1 MTNWLVPPS
10 SPTGNSR
17 RIELAGI
24 DLWIFS
30 RINNV
35 FVYPSDLNVDRL
47 KDALGRALS
56 LWPFIG
62 GRFLLFDGDHYIIE
76 MSDNAIPVSLIE
88 NTDLAKWPLDSNVL
102 VESSQN
108 PLQPFLDEVEVTKLI
123 DDSNDEPLFRLKL
136 TRLVQSGEWVIG
148 TSWAHVLG
156 DGAACLDFLNTISRL
171 YQRMEP
177 LEPLPIFERRLW
189 REDEND
195 QSLVPMMKQLRD
207 ARSSGE
213 MMKIYMA
220 DEATHDQLNMCFSSE
235 QLIKLRTLAGGNS
248 VTIQDALTAYI
259 ILIFNTHCFQNDGQR
274 IILRTNMIINFRG
287 VSDSIAPRGLVANAV
302 VMMLSDDF
310 DDPLSLLSIAK
321 TIRRLVVRSRDARFL
336 EPWLATANE
345 LMRQIVR
352 DDRRINLEQFPNE
365 IMVNSALRYDWAG
378 LVDFGYTDKC
388 RVYTAGTSAL
398 YLRVFRLNPVY
409 DGTRWMERDR
419 DGAEVSFGIQ
429 KDMKE
434 KFVSV
439 WQQDVSENFV
449 NVKK

>member
-1 MTNWLVPPS
+1 
-10 SPTGNSR
+10 
-17 RIELAGI
+17 
-24 DLWIFS
+24 
-30 RINNV
+30 
-35 FVYPSDLNVDRL
+35 
-47 KDALGRALS
+47 
-56 LWPFIG
+56 
-62 GRFLLFDGDHYIIE
+62 
-76 MSDNAIPVSLIE
+76 
-88 NTDLAKWPLDSNVL
+88 
-102 VESSQN
+102 
-108 PLQPFLDEVEVTKLI
+108 
-123 DDSNDEPLFRLKL
+123 
-136 TRLVQSGEWVIG
+136 
-148 TSWAHVLG
+148 
-156 DGAACLDFLNTISRL
+156 
-171 YQRMEP
+171 
-177 LEPLPIFERRLW
+177 
-189 REDEND
+189 
-195 QSLVPMMKQLRD
+195 
-207 ARSSGE
+207 
-213 MMKIYMA
+213 
-220 DEATHDQLNMCFSSE
+220 
-235 QLIKLRTLAGGNS
+235 

-274 IILRTNMIINFRG
+274 IILRTNMVINFRG
-287 VSDSIAPRGLVANAV
+287 VSDLIAPRGLVANAV

-409 DGTRWMERDR
+409 DGTQWMERDR